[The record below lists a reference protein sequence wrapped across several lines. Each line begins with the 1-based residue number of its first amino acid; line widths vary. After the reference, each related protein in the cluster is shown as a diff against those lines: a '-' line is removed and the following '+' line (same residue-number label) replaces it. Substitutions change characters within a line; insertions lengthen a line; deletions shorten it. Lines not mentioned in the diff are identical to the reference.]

1 MITNFEHITADLNER
16 DKLFEPFVLAV
27 LKNATKPTKAPDVV
41 EQVNY
46 MVASQVDPSEA
57 KFTDVRLRKF
67 VNYFRSEGIIPV
79 CATSE
84 GYFVS
89 TSQKVLYGQIQSLEE
104 RASGIMAAATGL
116 KKFLQLKITENES
129 TITTTPGVHVTEEA
143 NPSSC

>member
-1 MITNFEHITADLNER
+1 MITNFEHITTDLNER
-16 DKLFEPFVLAV
+16 DKLYEPFVLAV
-27 LKNATKPTKAPDVV
+27 LKNANKPTKAPDVV

-67 VNYFRSEGIIPV
+67 VNYFRSESILPV

-89 TSQKVLYGQIQSLEE
+89 TDPKMLESQIQSLEE
-104 RASGIMAAATGL
+104 RANGIMAAATGL
-116 KKFLQLKITENES
+116 KKLQQLKLIEYGPA
-129 TITTTPGVHVTEEA
+129 ITTTPGVYVAEKTIPRA
-143 NPSSC
+143 C